1 LTNKLDK
8 DKQIE
13 ILKYEIDQRN
23 EIIKDLDKDM
33 LQFEGFKKGII
44 WKMLGVYRF
53 FRKSVKLTLKS
64 LFRDGPFATIRKIYK
79 RITNPIRG
87 FYPDADK
94 YNEEYQIWLLNNY
107 NENILN
113 KYREKVKKFTY
124 KPLISII
131 MPVYNVEEKWLK
143 EAIESVQ
150 NQIYNNWEL
159 CIADDASTKPYIKDV
174 LLEYK
179 NKDKRVKIVFRKKN
193 GHISRSSN
201 SALKLARGEFIA
213 LLDNDDIIYPQTLF
227 KTVELLNEEKD
238 IDFTYSDEDRIKL
251 TGERV
256 YPFFK
261 PDWCPDLLMSTNYIT
276 HFAVIRKSLVDRVGG
291 FRAGFEGSQDH
302 DLFLRILENC
312 KKIKHI
318 PDTLYSWRMI
328 PGSTA
333 VSYDMK
339 SYANTA
345 SLIALTDTLERQK
358 IKGIVGNGILPGLF
372 RVEYKIKN
380 NPLIS
385 IIIPTK
391 DKMNFLQRC
400 INSITNKTAYKNYE
414 IIIVDNE
421 SVEEETISYF
431 KQIANSKKIR
441 IIKWNNKFNYSSINN
456 FGVKNAKGEYIL
468 LLNNDTEVINKEW
481 LSAMLEHA
489 QRKEAG
495 AVGAKLLYPDKTI
508 QHAGIVLG
516 IGGIGEH
523 VYKGYD
529 DRPTGIP
536 IYKDITRN
544 YCAVTGACLM
554 VNKSKY
560 NQMNGLD
567 PKFRIAFNDIDFC
580 LKLIKKGYFNI
591 YTPYARLYHHEST
604 TAGKLGEGIR
614 DMEEFRKENEMMMGK
629 WGSLIKN
636 DPYFNL
642 NLDLDISGYKI
653 NT

>member
-604 TAGKLGEGIR
+604 TAGKLGEIGR
-614 DMEEFRKENEMMMGK
+614 AHV
-629 WGSLIKN
+629 
-636 DPYFNL
+636 
-642 NLDLDISGYKI
+642 
-653 NT
+653 